1 MKSLSSSFS
10 TTSQRLFSTAFRD
23 FVSRRHRYGGCGF
36 SSVSISRA
44 LSIAEAAGV
53 SASELAS
60 AVDEAGES
68 ALHFAARFG
77 MDGAAE
83 ALLDAGASTRL
94 KNAAGQTPA
103 DIARGQRW
111 GDDVGALLSAL

>member
-1 MKSLSSSFS
+1 
-10 TTSQRLFSTAFRD
+10 
-23 FVSRRHRYGGCGF
+23 
-36 SSVSISRA
+36 
-44 LSIAEAAGV
+44 
-53 SASELAS
+53 
-60 AVDEAGES
+60 
-68 ALHFAARFG
+68 